1 MTKPQQFL
9 PCGFLGAGWV
19 GRARLGHSL
28 NPAGNAQRHPGDGR
42 TPVEKN
48 PLKHEVD
55 FEVSVYCIL
64 FRFPKQTGTWRH
76 WFQYRFKHMQH
87 WCPICTLVSK
97 AAQGP
102 LHWKRTRTHTHVHRF
117 LLASVLRKKTT
128 GILLEK
134 SNFSTASASGK
145 SPSAVLNCFLT
156 SKLLFSPP
164 TIWSWTGC
172 CSWGCSVRNGSKQ
185 FKVYS
190 TGDKTYTPIKNHA
203 RCRWSITW
211 RCWHSELRKLI
222 KMRKH
227 KHRETR
233 KHIKDF
239 SFVYNLCNYTVS
251 LSVT

>member
-1 MTKPQQFL
+1 MTEPQQCFTR
-9 PCGFLGAGWV
+9 GFLGPGWV

-28 NPAGNAQRHPGDGR
+28 NPAGNTQRHSGNRR

-64 FRFPKQTGTWRH
+64 FRFPKQTGTRRH

-102 LHWKRTRTHTHVHRF
+102 LHWKHTRTHTHVHGF

-134 SNFSTASASGK
+134 PNFSTASASGN
-145 SPSAVLNCFLT
+145 PPPAVLNCFLT
-156 SKLLFSPP
+156 SKLTFFFF

-172 CSWGCSVRNGSKQ
+172 CSSGCSVRNGSKQ
-185 FKVYS
+185 SKVYS
-190 TGDKTYTPIKNHA
+190 TGDKTYIPIKNHA
-203 RCRWSITW
+203 GCRWSITW
-211 RCWHSELRKLI
+211 RCWRSKQKTEK
-222 KMRKH
+222 
-227 KHRETR
+227 T
-233 KHIKDF
+233 
-239 SFVYNLCNYTVS
+239 
-251 LSVT
+251 